1 MEIITLNNNKQFDY
15 KHLFLK
21 LRYKKTQKITK
32 YHLRFCIN
40 SYLGCKLLVNKTF
53 VKTKNFQV
61 SVILNI
67 KHSIRHSIACRVA
80 RPVTRNQ
87 HVLASLKVK
96 LSSVVL
102 RSQQPA
108 ILYLQQTPKR
118 HRHRLRCMRSCRLS
132 HIYQLPQEYHRHQQH

>member
-1 MEIITLNNNKQFDY
+1 MKIITFNNNKQFDY

-32 YHLRFCIN
+32 YHLRFCVT

-53 VKTKNFQV
+53 VKTKNSQV
-61 SVILNI
+61 SVLRNI
-67 KHSIRHSIACRVA
+67 KHSIRHRIARSVA
-80 RPVTRNQ
+80 RPVMRNQ
-87 HVLASLKVK
+87 HVLTSLKFK
-96 LSSVVL
+96 LSRVVL

-118 HRHRLRCMRSCRLS
+118 HRHRLRYMKSCWLS
-132 HIYQLPQEYHRHQQH
+132 HIYQSPQEYHRHQQH